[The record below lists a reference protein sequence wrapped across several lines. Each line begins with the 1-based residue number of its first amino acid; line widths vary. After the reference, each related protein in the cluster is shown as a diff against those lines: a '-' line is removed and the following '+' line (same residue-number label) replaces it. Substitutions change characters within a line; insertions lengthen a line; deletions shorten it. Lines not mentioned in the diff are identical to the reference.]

1 MADKEF
7 TESAYRAAKGGASWG
22 KNYIRDFVT
31 EYGDE
36 VLLNLYPQ
44 AVNLTAA
51 AVETLAGVANK
62 PVNLGRYPYYNLQT
76 QFDKTQSEANASPNA
91 QATIP
96 APTGSNTKFIPLNEP
111 VGKTIN
117 NKLNYVVKT
126 YGENPTAEVF
136 TDKEKARAALKGLY
150 AKNQKATMSN
160 VPADKAKEFTA
171 SSIVDKVA
179 KNKEA
184 IRKLRNPQTEE
195 EILQVA
201 ENRGRMEEGIAKANE
216 EKRVKDKAEGAKFA
230 DWRSGVDIRRRSE
243 DALNQFNNE
252 MGMLKSAYRDAK
264 QSGKPLEAIELSRE
278 IRKRQGSIPKEIGAR
293 KKYFEENAVRN
304 RDAMLSEM
312 KRIEQEREAVDRL
325 ASVNSDARDYI
336 PRFNINNTA
345 PIRLTY

>member
-1 MADKEF
+1 MAEKEF
-7 TESAYRAAKGGASWG
+7 TEAGQFGKDIRSGLASAYRAANGGASWG
-22 KNYIRDFVT
+22 KNYIKDFVT

-36 VLLNLYPQ
+36 TLLNLYPQ

-51 AVETLAGVANK
+51 AGETIAGVANK

-76 QFDKTQSEANASPNA
+76 QFDKKQAEANASPNA
-91 QATIP
+91 PTAIT
-96 APTGSNTKFIPLNEP
+96 APTGSSTKFIPLNEP
-111 VGKTIN
+111 AGKTIN

-126 YGENPTAEVF
+126 YGENPSAEVF
-136 TDKEKARAALKGLY
+136 TDKEKAREALKSLY

-160 VPADKAKEFTA
+160 VPADKAEEFAA

-230 DWRSGVDIRRRSE
+230 GWLSNVKAGRASE
-243 DALNQFNNE
+243 GALNDYNKQL
-252 MGMLKSAYRDAK
+252 GLLKSAYSQARQTGDPLAAFQINEYIQEY
-264 QSGKPLEAIELSRE
+264 QSG
-278 IRKRQGSIPKEIGAR
+278 IPKEMGAR
-293 KKYFEENAVRN
+293 KRFAESGALRERN
-304 RDAMLSEM
+304 EMLRNKMEDA
-312 KRIEQEREAVDRL
+312 RQQAERERRL
-325 ASVNSDARDYI
+325 SRVNPDYN
-336 PRFNINNTA
+336 R
-345 PIRLTY
+345 